1 MQAVQ
6 IEREGCKSI
15 WKFPQGADCV
25 WPVHW
30 SKGSLIVCGSRETQA
45 VRFLIVCGSRGT
57 QAVRFLIVCDSRET
71 QAVRFLI
78 VCTIPYRVGFLI
90 VRNNPYRVAP
100 WGAASRVF
108 VTKAILIVCTNPYRV
123 GVPYR
128 VHQSL
133 SCESPARRFG
143 RRLRCSFLSCAAGV
157 MLARCDSLSCAAGG
171 YAGAVRF
178 LIVCGFGQSCT
189 AGSGCLT
196 TAYGYI
202 NLYMAV

>member
-6 IEREGCKSI
+6 IEGEGGKSI

-108 VTKAILIVCTNPYRV
+108 VRKQDNTCKGN
-123 GVPYR
+123 PYR

-133 SCESPARRFG
+133 SCG
-143 RRLRCSFLSCAAGV
+143 G
-157 MLARCDSLSCAAGG
+157 SLSCAPI
-171 YAGAVRF
+171 
-178 LIVCGFGQSCT
+178 LIV
-189 AGSGCLT
+189 
-196 TAYGYI
+196 
-202 NLYMAV
+202 